1 MWRRSVDEEAPT
13 GSVIIMTLDLSASV
27 ARMDHD
33 DLAALADILP
43 GVLWRA
49 PVGSERHTWADTLMR
64 RVIDAQEARERA
76 ATAG

>member
-1 MWRRSVDEEAPT
+1 
-13 GSVIIMTLDLSASV
+13 MTLGLSASV

-43 GVLWRA
+43 SMKWQA
-49 PVGSERHTWADTLMR
+49 PEGSGRRTWADTLMR
-64 RVIDAQEARERA
+64 PQEARERA